1 MSGETTQHFE
11 RTAVVDD
18 RAADRSAKRFASLSR
33 GCKIPAII
41 KPEYLESPS
50 RPRGW
55 RKTEGER
62 RQARSE
68 MHSYL
73 KPRASSLKPSPK
85 RTRSELIISSIQLLS
100 CGAHERCSPLKSK
113 EDSANAVGVAPM
125 ALPLDLAMRVWDSWP
140 KAVGLT
146 GNNLALPCQSS
157 ILQPVACG
165 HWVVAARPERFTA

>member
-1 MSGETTQHFE
+1 MTSKTHSRSNGARAIDTASPGNS
-11 RTAVVDD
+11 RTC
-18 RAADRSAKRFASLSR
+18 FAPVSR

-55 RKTEGER
+55 RTAKGER
-62 RQARSE
+62 RQVRSAIFFVP
-68 MHSYL
+68 L
-73 KPRASSLKPSPK
+73 VSSLWPVASPP

-113 EDSANAVGVAPM
+113 EDSANAVEVAPM

-146 GNNLALPCQSS
+146 GNSLALPCQSS
-157 ILQPVACG
+157 ILQRSACG
-165 HWVVAARPERFTA
+165 RGAVAAWPERFTA

>member
-1 MSGETTQHFE
+1 MASEMTQHFE

-18 RAADRSAKRFASLSR
+18 RAADRCAKRFAQVSR

-50 RPRGW
+50 RPRGR
-55 RKTEGER
+55 RKVKGER
-62 RQARSE
+62 RQVRAAIFFVPLVCS
-68 MHSYL
+68 L
-73 KPRASSLKPSPK
+73 WPVASSP
-85 RTRSELIISSIQLLS
+85 RTRSELIISSAQLLS

-113 EDSANAVGVAPM
+113 EDSANATEVAPM
-125 ALPLDLAMRVWDSWP
+125 ALPLDLAMEVWDSRP

-157 ILQPVACG
+157 ILQPAGLWPLGC
-165 HWVVAARPERFTA
+165 RCST